1 MKHTKNETKFI
12 NHVKKTC
19 KIYGIKCSL
28 RKSGY
33 VKMDGNVRCSGWFDE
48 ENKELVVAINR
59 PDWIEILAHE
69 YSHLTQWVEQ
79 IKVWKQAEKSLGIVW
94 EWLDGENHRNI
105 AKHISVARDLEL
117 DNEKRSVNVIKTFQL
132 NVNIDEYIRKANAY
146 VIFYNWMRKTR
157 RWSKPNNSPYKNQR
171 LKAAMST
178 KFNMKYKELTPK
190 IEKIFKEEDI

>member
-1 MKHTKNETKFI
+1 M
-12 NHVKKTC
+12 
-19 KIYGIKCSL
+19 S
-28 RKSGY
+28 
-33 VKMDGNVRCSGWFDE
+33 
-48 ENKELVVAINR
+48 INR

-105 AKHISVARDLEL
+105 SKHISVARDLEL

-190 IEKIFKEEDI
+190 IEKIFKVEDI